1 MPSVISQI
9 GSLIGQE
16 SGGVIPELD
25 ADPASPA
32 VGEMWIKTAV
42 LDPAGSLQTTGLMG
56 LLLNDDSLN
65 NATVKIKTSLGVI
78 NLGAI
83 I

>member
-1 MPSVISQI
+1 
-9 GSLIGQE
+9 
-16 SGGVIPELD
+16 
-25 ADPASPA
+25 
-32 VGEMWIKTAV
+32 MWIKTAV

-65 NATVKIKTSLGVI
+65 NASVKINTSFGVI
-78 NLGAI
+78 TLGSI

>member
-1 MPSVISQI
+1 MHAIYPKQ
-9 GSLIGQE
+9 L
-16 SGGVIPELD
+16 IPELD

-32 VGEMWIKTAV
+32 VGEMWIKITV
-42 LDPAGSLQTTGLMG
+42 LDPAGSLQTTALMG

-65 NATVKIKTSLGVI
+65 NATVKIKTSVGVI
-78 NLGAI
+78 NLGTI

>member
-1 MPSVISQI
+1 MHAIYSKQ
-9 GSLIGQE
+9 L
-16 SGGVIPELD
+16 IPELA
-25 ADPASPA
+25 ADPTSPA

-65 NATVKIKTSLGVI
+65 SATVKINTSFGVI
-78 NLGAI
+78 TLGTI

>member
-1 MPSVISQI
+1 MHAIYPKQ
-9 GSLIGQE
+9 L
-16 SGGVIPELD
+16 IPELAD
-25 ADPASPA
+25 DPASPEA
-32 VGEMWIKTAV
+32 GEMWIKTAV

-65 NATVKIKTSLGVI
+65 SATVKINTSFGVI
-78 NLGAI
+78 NLGTI